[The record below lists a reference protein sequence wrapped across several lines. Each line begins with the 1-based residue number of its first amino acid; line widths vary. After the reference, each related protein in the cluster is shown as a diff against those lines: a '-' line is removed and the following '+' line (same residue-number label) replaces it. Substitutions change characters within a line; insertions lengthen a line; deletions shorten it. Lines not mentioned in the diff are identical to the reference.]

1 MSMASV
7 ANKIKSPAGEISPQ
21 IERFI
26 ENLTKL
32 DRGDL
37 AILKRNAGNL
47 ISQSRQA
54 ITLFYRLL
62 PHEVANSR
70 DEELYFLVATL
81 YGHNREFAEDGDFGT
96 TMHQVKIAREGSTE
110 DNGSLSP
117 IDRRMAILLDSELD
131 LIDGFRPGGGETSY
145 RLRQCVKLAAGARV
159 GINWPLL
166 LKDLTQWSNPDK
178 RVRKRWARSYYGA
191 AAHIDATV
199 D

>member
-1 MSMASV
+1 MTFA
-7 ANKIKSPAGEISPQ
+7 ADTIKSPAGKMAPQ
-21 IERFI
+21 IVRFF
-26 ENLTKL
+26 ENLAKL

-37 AILKRNAGNL
+37 AVLKRNTGNL

-54 ITLFYRLL
+54 MGLFYRLL

-81 YGHNREFAEDGDFGT
+81 YGYNHEFAEEGDFGT
-96 TMHQVKIAREGSTE
+96 TMHRVKIAREGSAEET
-110 DNGSLSP
+110 GSLSP

-131 LIDGFRPGGGETSY
+131 LADGFRPGGGEASY

-166 LKDLTQWSNPDK
+166 LKDLTQWSHPDK
-178 RVRKRWARSYYGA
+178 KVRKRWARSYYGA
-191 AAHIDATV
+191 VAPKDAAAE
-199 D
+199 